1 MDSNKND
8 AMKMQEE
15 KRQARTLENM
25 EIKLSEQMEM
35 MKQLITTSAV
45 ISIDELCF
53 HFRTAVQTE
62 SVNVPLHLSFERHF
76 KLLIDYARNDR
87 NVLSGLLHCLNS
99 LYECYRTV
107 TPEYYFDRVM
117 TRAFQDSILESFE
130 LFSTALKDYDAH
142 DRPINLDAPYL
153 KHYKRFGSHP
163 HKQFYHTYLQKL
175 NEKLNYL
182 LSESRLGLKLD
193 SCFIP
198 ENSYNIILEQSLV
211 EDLYAFLVDEKCLQK
226 DDDTERDFKLLFNNS
241 VFKRNANPI
250 RWIKTTEKSQMT
262 SNITLRTL
270 FLVLGEKTKKNLLDQ
285 EHRRYYESLFIG
297 KNGKNISL
305 EDKTNKDNKVS
316 QSLRFFLSQLQSI
329 LKL

>member
-87 NVLSGLLHCLNS
+87 NVLSSLLHCLNS

-175 NEKLNYL
+175 NEKLKYL

-226 DDDTERDFKLLFNNS
+226 DDYTERDFKLLFNNS

-250 RWIKTTEKSQMT
+250 RWIKTRGKSEMT
-262 SNITLRTL
+262 SNVALRTL
-270 FLVLGEKTKKNLLDQ
+270 LLEHAEKTKKNLLDQ

-297 KNGKNISL
+297 
-305 EDKTNKDNKVS
+305 
-316 QSLRFFLSQLQSI
+316 
-329 LKL
+329 

>member
-76 KLLIDYARNDR
+76 KLLVDYARNDR

-130 LFSTALKDYDAH
+130 LFSTTLKDYDAH

-182 LSESRLGLKLD
+182 LSESRRGLKLD

-241 VFKRNANPI
+241 VFKRNTNPI

>member
-8 AMKMQEE
+8 AMKIQEE

-87 NVLSGLLHCLNS
+87 NVLSSLLHCLNS

-117 TRAFQDSILESFE
+117 TRAFQNSILESFE

-142 DRPINLDAPYL
+142 DRPINL

-226 DDDTERDFKLLFNNS
+226 DDYTERDFKLLFNNS

-297 KNGKNISL
+297 KDGKNVSL
-305 EDKTNKDNKVS
+305 EDKASKVSKGS
-316 QSLRFFLSQLQSI
+316 QSLQDFLSQLRSI

>member
-87 NVLSGLLHCLNS
+87 NVLSSLLHCLNS

-163 HKQFYHTYLQKL
+163 HKQFYLQKL

-226 DDDTERDFKLLFNNS
+226 DDYTERDFKLLFNNS

-297 KNGKNISL
+297 KDGKNVSL
-305 EDKTNKDNKVS
+305 EDKASKVSKGS
-316 QSLRFFLSQLQSI
+316 QSLQDFLSQLRSI

>member
-8 AMKMQEE
+8 AMKMREE

-35 MKQLITTSAV
+35 MKQFITTSAV

-62 SVNVPLHLSFERHF
+62 SVNVPLHLSFEKHF

-87 NVLSGLLHCLNS
+87 NVLSSLLHCLNS

-241 VFKRNANPI
+241 VFKRNTNPI

-270 FLVLGEKTKKNLLDQ
+270 FLVLGEKTKINLLDQ

>member
-1 MDSNKND
+1 MLQNSYSRVLFRQGND
-8 AMKMQEE
+8 
-15 KRQARTLENM
+15 
-25 EIKLSEQMEM
+25 
-35 MKQLITTSAV
+35 
-45 ISIDELCF
+45 
-53 HFRTAVQTE
+53 
-62 SVNVPLHLSFERHF
+62 P
-76 KLLIDYARNDR
+76 
-87 NVLSGLLHCLNS
+87 
-99 LYECYRTV
+99 
-107 TPEYYFDRVM
+107 
-117 TRAFQDSILESFE
+117 AFQDSILESFE
-130 LFSTALKDYDAH
+130 LFSTTLKDYDAH

-241 VFKRNANPI
+241 VFKRNTNPI

>member
-8 AMKMQEE
+8 AMKIQEE

-87 NVLSGLLHCLNS
+87 NVLSSLLHCLNS

-117 TRAFQDSILESFE
+117 TRAFQNSILESFE

-226 DDDTERDFKLLFNNS
+226 DDYTERDFKLLFNNS

-285 EHRRYYESLFIG
+285 EHRRYYESLLSERTA
-297 KNGKNISL
+297 KTSLWKTKPARLARAANLSRISFH
-305 EDKTNKDNKVS
+305 NYG
-316 QSLRFFLSQLQSI
+316 QF
-329 LKL
+329 

>member
-107 TPEYYFDRVM
+107 TTKYYFDRVM

-130 LFSTALKDYDAH
+130 LFSTTLKDYDAH

-241 VFKRNANPI
+241 VFKRNTNPI